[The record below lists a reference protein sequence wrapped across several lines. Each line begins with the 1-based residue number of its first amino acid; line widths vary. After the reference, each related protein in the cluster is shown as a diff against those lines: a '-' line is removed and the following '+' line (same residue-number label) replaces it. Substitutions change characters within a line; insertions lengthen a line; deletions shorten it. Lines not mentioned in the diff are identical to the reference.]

1 MSETKKSRKT
11 KVLAGRTVE
20 VHYVGTLEDGT
31 EFDSSRNRGETLS
44 FEVGGGQMIAGFD
57 AGVVGMKVG
66 ETKNI
71 TLEPS
76 EAYGEPSPEAIQV
89 FSKDAFPEGAELT
102 EGVQVVGQNEDGQQ
116 MVATIDKVSEDSV
129 TLDFNHPLSGKRPNF
144 AVEVISVN

>member
-76 EAYGEPSPEAIQV
+76 EAYGETSPDAIQV
-89 FSKDAFPEGAELT
+89 YSKDMFPSDAEFT
-102 EGVQVVGQNEDGQQ
+102 EGVQVVGQNELGQQ
-116 MVATIDKVSEDSV
+116 MVATIGKVSGDSV
-129 TLDFNHPLSGKRPNF
+129 TLDFNNPLSGKRLNF
-144 AVEVISVN
+144 EVEVISVS